1 MVYDYANTKLH
12 FQMVEKLKI
21 GILLNNYLIPSWE
34 YQILKDLHNSDF
46 AKIVLLIRNE
56 SKYSLAGEKKRS
68 LVHTVIK
75 LLEKTDRVIFKRRLD
90 YNLKK
95 DVSDLFQDIPQ
106 LDMNSGNDSLSES
119 FFKHTVNEIAK
130 FNLDIII
137 KFGSHILNGDILK
150 IAKYGVW
157 ANSIDNHKFINE
169 INSGFWEVVRNRP
182 VTNSALVILK
192 EDIEEEAVIFSSWE
206 STCPFSINVNRH
218 KVFWRATLFMPRIMQ
233 GLNKYG
239 DNYLSTLKNKFKS
252 VSINKDKLLQTPSF
266 FTTARSIFNY
276 FAIAA
281 KTIYKKLFYTDAFN
295 WQLLFDIK
303 NDNNCYS
310 TNFSSFKK
318 LSSPK
323 GFFWADP
330 FIVAQND
337 NYYIFVEEF
346 IYKTNKA
353 HISVLELDNKGNMIS
368 SERIIE
374 RPYHMSY
381 PFIFR
386 IDTTYYIIPETSK
399 NKTIEL
405 YKCIDFPYKW
415 EFDRNLMENLSA
427 VDTTLFYYNNKW
439 WLFTSLDQTDN
450 ISGCSTE
457 LFLFFTDD
465 IFSDHWESH
474 PENPIV
480 SDVRTAR
487 PAGKLFI
494 HEGKIYR
501 PSQDCSVRYGKGF
514 RLNQVTKLTD
524 TEYDETMLYE
534 VEPVWDKKLK
544 GTHTLNFDKD
554 FTIIDVYSFRKR
566 ISFK

>member
-12 FQMVEKLKI
+12 FQMVEKLKT

-56 SKYSLAGEKKRS
+56 SKYSLAGKKKRS
-68 LVHTVIK
+68 LVHILIK

-169 INSGFWEVVRNRP
+169 INSGFWEVVRNCP

-192 EDIEEEAVIFSSWE
+192 EDAGEKEVIFNSWE
-206 STCPFSINVNRH
+206 STCPFSINVNRNN
-218 KVFWRATLFMPRIMQ
+218 VYWRTSLFMPRIMN
-233 GLNKYG
+233 GLHKYG

-252 VSINKDKLLQTPSF
+252 VSINKDNLLQTPSF
-266 FTTARSIFNY
+266 LTTARNIFNY

-330 FIVAQND
+330 FVVAKND

-353 HISVLELDNKGNMIS
+353 HISVLKLDNNGNLLS
-368 SERIIE
+368 SEKIIE

-386 IDTTYYIIPETSK
+386 IDTTYYMIPETCK

-415 EFDRNLMENLSA
+415 EFDRNIMGNLSA

-465 IFSDHWESH
+465 IFSDDWVSH
-474 PENPIV
+474 PDNPIV

-501 PSQDCSVRYGKGF
+501 PSQDCSGRYGKGF
-514 RLNQVTKLTD
+514 NLNHVTKLTE
-524 TEYDETMLYE
+524 TEYNETMLYE

-566 ISFK
+566 LKVK